1 LPYALCFLGYLSL
14 YFCFRVLYPSN
25 YDGNTINGLFNFSAI
40 LRTILFHSLSSI
52 SVSHIS
58 TILDIINSLN
68 NNYGNFFAAGVS
80 ALFTFFISYLCMMNI
95 PYSQRHL
102 IGHTITIGILLIFI
116 STILL
121 AITEKY
127 QAWSLNFSGYIDSR
141 FAYFGVILIITNF
154 CIFTRQFFFLK
165 KENFLAILISL
176 IIAASIAALNFF
188 TSGLNDYVRSQM
200 LNQKEPWNIA
210 KNYLNEIAEPVTKKN
225 ITEFLETHPQL
236 KSIAWHPYWN
246 TIPGYSLEDY
256 WFYYFQDLKNN
267 SSK

>member
-1 LPYALCFLGYLSL
+1 MTLLNAFLFFIYGITYQTKNQQDSYCKIKNKFIQLLPYALCFLGYLSL

-154 CIFTRQFFFLK
+154 CIFTRQFFF
-165 KENFLAILISL
+165 
-176 IIAASIAALNFF
+176 
-188 TSGLNDYVRSQM
+188 
-200 LNQKEPWNIA
+200 
-210 KNYLNEIAEPVTKKN
+210 
-225 ITEFLETHPQL
+225 
-236 KSIAWHPYWN
+236 
-246 TIPGYSLEDY
+246 
-256 WFYYFQDLKNN
+256 
-267 SSK
+267 